1 MLKTGKDII
10 TGHLLELFSRI
21 LSSGK
26 YPTLWSFGLVIR
38 IHKKDD
44 WSKAENYRGITLLS
58 SLGKLFTSILNDQ
71 FYDYMI
77 KKGILKA
84 EQVGFKKKGQGPV
97 DSIFMLKTLIDK
109 FVKSKPQKRRN
120 LLFSCFVDF
129 RKAFDRIPRQNLFA
143 KLWKRIK
150 GHVLEIVM
158 SMNSK
163 DKSAVKIN
171 TKMTEDLPCYTGVK
185 QSCMLS
191 PTLFNL
197 YLSDLPNF

>member
-26 YPTLWSFGLVIR
+26 YPTLWSFGLVIPT
-38 IHKKDD
+38 HKKDD

-71 FYDYMI
+71 FYDYMT

-97 DSIFMLKTLIDK
+97 DSIFMLKK
-109 FVKSKPQKRRN
+109 
-120 LLFSCFVDF
+120 
-129 RKAFDRIPRQNLFA
+129 
-143 KLWKRIK
+143 
-150 GHVLEIVM
+150 
-158 SMNSK
+158 
-163 DKSAVKIN
+163 
-171 TKMTEDLPCYTGVK
+171 
-185 QSCMLS
+185 
-191 PTLFNL
+191 LFNL
-197 YLSDLPNF
+197 